1 MSIVITVLLVC
12 TGLTAGVIARI
23 AFRLAQT
30 DGASR
35 AVAWG
40 AAGAAAVA
48 TITDVCT
55 IAGALDL
62 AHGHPSAGRIA
73 LSVITVAIAFALA
86 FFAYDVTRP
95 TVAPAGGAPAPGLSK
110 PKRLASAATAFTSTF
125 VVLALI
131 LPLIN

>member
-1 MSIVITVLLVC
+1 MSIVVAVLLLC
-12 TGLTAGVIARI
+12 TALAAGVVARI

-40 AAGAAAVA
+40 AAGAATVA

-62 AHGHPSAGRIA
+62 AHGDPAPGRIA
-73 LSVITVAIAFALA
+73 LSVVTAAFALFLA
-86 FFAYDVTRP
+86 FLAYDVTGP
-95 TVAPAGGAPAPGLSK
+95 TVAPAGGTTAPGLSK

-125 VVLALI
+125 IVLALI
-131 LPLIN
+131 LPLLK